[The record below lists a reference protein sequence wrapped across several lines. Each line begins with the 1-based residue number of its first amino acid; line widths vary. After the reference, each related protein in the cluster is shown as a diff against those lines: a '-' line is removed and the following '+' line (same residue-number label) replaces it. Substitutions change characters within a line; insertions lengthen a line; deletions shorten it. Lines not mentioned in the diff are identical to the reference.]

1 VVNWREHVSVD
12 PEICRGQACL
22 TGTRITVSVVLENL
36 AAGLSVDEVLRSYP
50 TLSRDAVQAALAYAA
65 DLTRRQ
71 GPPSA

>member
-12 PEICRGQACL
+12 PEICHGQACL

-65 DLTRRQ
+65 DLTRR
-71 GPPSA
+71 

>member
-1 VVNWREHVSVD
+1 MVNWREHVSVD

-65 DLTRRQ
+65 DLTRR
-71 GPPSA
+71 

>member
-1 VVNWREHVSVD
+1 MVNWREHVSVD
-12 PEICRGQACL
+12 PEICHGQACL

-65 DLTRRQ
+65 DLTRR
-71 GPPSA
+71 